1 MYIYG
6 DGSGGP
12 TLDSNECHTVCVC
25 VYVWEGGEIYNVNGQ
40 KHFIHC
46 QFQLVTGCS
55 VIHIEQG
62 WEKKTRFYFLSSFS
76 YIFLLFFHFPL
87 LHVTSLCRTRL
98 LLFLDVA
105 IFWKVTKLTL
115 AVIAHSSFF
124 FLSSGVYEANIGRKK
139 QKRKRDIE
147 EFSLSYK
154 KGPKQHTHTKNNSEE
169 HECGVFLIFSLFF
182 PLSAV
187 VLYILQKTTRSK
199 TEK

>member
-25 VYVWEGGEIYNVNGQ
+25 VYMYGRVAKYITSMA
-40 KHFIHC
+40 KSILFIVSSNWRLAALS
-46 QFQLVTGCS
+46 FTS
-55 VIHIEQG
+55 NKAEK
-62 WEKKTRFYFLSSFS
+62 KKTRFYFLSSFS
-76 YIFLLFFHFPL
+76 YIFLLFHFPL

-124 FLSSGVYEANIGRKK
+124 FLSSGVYEANIRRKK

-169 HECGVFLIFSLFF
+169 HECGVFLIFSFF
-182 PLSAV
+182 SPVSCGLIV
-187 VLYILQKTTRSK
+187 YP
-199 TEK
+199 TENYKV